1 MDRGE
6 GVSADDAFALLGN
19 GTRIRILRE
28 LWRLTHEEGTDRNE
42 PVPFSELQAAVGADD
57 SGNFSYHLDRLVGPF
72 VEQVPEGYLVRRAGT
87 HIVRAILAG
96 TVTEDPCCGPV
107 EIDEACYRCGSPV
120 EASYSDGRLYARC
133 TACDGAIDAD
143 GGAVTAHTVPPAGVA
158 GRTLPAAV
166 RAACVNYVAEIDMLC
181 ADVCPVC
188 AGQVDPELR
197 VCSEHSVPDGGLCP
211 ACGAEPRVA
220 ARATCRNCRFHRVFV
235 PVFVAHDHPIVAE
248 TLTERGYD
256 SAAPGFR
263 ELSEMLK
270 WPSEPSAD
278 GVVYTVPSPGG
289 DRAIR
294 IDGAFSVR
302 EAE

>member
-143 GGAVTAHTVPPAGVA
+143 GGAVTAHTVPPAGRFRPPC
-158 GRTLPAAV
+158 GRPA
-166 RAACVNYVAEIDMLC
+166 
-181 ADVCPVC
+181 
-188 AGQVDPELR
+188 
-197 VCSEHSVPDGGLCP
+197 
-211 ACGAEPRVA
+211 
-220 ARATCRNCRFHRVFV
+220 
-235 PVFVAHDHPIVAE
+235 
-248 TLTERGYD
+248 
-256 SAAPGFR
+256 
-263 ELSEMLK
+263 
-270 WPSEPSAD
+270 
-278 GVVYTVPSPGG
+278 
-289 DRAIR
+289 
-294 IDGAFSVR
+294 
-302 EAE
+302 